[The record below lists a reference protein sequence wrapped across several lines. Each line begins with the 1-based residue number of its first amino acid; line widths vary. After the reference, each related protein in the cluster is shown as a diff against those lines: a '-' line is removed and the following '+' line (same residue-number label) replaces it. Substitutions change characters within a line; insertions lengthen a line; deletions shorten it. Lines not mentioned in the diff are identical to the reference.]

1 MELDYTDEIGVNKG
15 KRRKAFKDVISKR
28 MLNKFGA
35 VPWTFMKER
44 DPAVLQKF
52 NGFGHSMFVVRHNGK
67 VNRYYKEIFKDVVSN
82 DPGLKFFK
90 VYRCMGTGDQYYF
103 GNMESDNIRSWQRR
117 ISNLQHIMDLEIDKD
132 QTTIDLKN
140 MADNQLNLNNWLS
153 DYEPTRIGCLER
165 YNFIRVKAR

>member
-1 MELDYTDEIGVNKG
+1 MFIINLVFPVIFCPKIQRQWSWITDEIGVNKG
-15 KRRKAFKDVISKR
+15 KKRKAFKDGISER

-44 DPAVLQKF
+44 EPLVLQKF

-67 VNRYYKEIFKDVVSN
+67 VNRYYQEIFKDVVSN

-90 VYRCMGTGDQYYF
+90 VYCCMGTGDQYYF
-103 GNMESDNIRSWQRR
+103 GNLESDNIRSCQRR
-117 ISNLQHIMDLEIDKD
+117 ISNLQHIMDLEIDQD

-140 MADNQLNLNNWLS
+140 RK
-153 DYEPTRIGCLER
+153 T
-165 YNFIRVKAR
+165 